1 MKFGVLGSLE
11 VMDDEGRPIA
21 LRGRHQ
27 RTLLAVLL
35 MRAGQQVSVD
45 HLIDALWEGRPPKS
59 YLSNLHTYLS
69 RLRERLDVR
78 IEHHDGRY
86 KLEVDNVDSLDLQ
99 AFEEHA
105 RAGREAA
112 RQHDAARAIAH
123 FRTALS
129 LWRGR
134 PLADLT
140 VPALEP
146 EIVRLEDIRLNLV
159 EDRVD
164 LELAVG
170 HHAEVVD
177 ELGVLVAQ
185 HPLRE
190 RLAGQLM
197 LALCATGR
205 QADALAVFRATRNT
219 LVDALGVE
227 PGADLQRVHE
237 QVLRGDDTF
246 PVCQLPPDT
255 PDFTGRRD
263 EIDAAS
269 GALLTRATVPVVVLS
284 GEPGV
289 GKSALAVHVA
299 HQVRAEFPD
308 GQLFAHLAGKDVGE
322 ILATLL
328 RAAGCSGAAI
338 PELVEERAA
347 ALRSRLADRRVLL
360 VLDDA
365 ASIAQVRDLV
375 PGTPGCAVLVTSRK
389 RLSGL
394 PGARVFRITPL
405 SHDDARML
413 LARVTS
419 SSRVASEASAA
430 DRIATM
436 CGNLPLALR
445 IAATRLSARP
455 HLSLR
460 YLADRMDDERKRL
473 DELSVGELQVRASLS
488 LSYDALSPLARKAF
502 RRLGML
508 WQCSIP
514 TWMVAA
520 LLEVDDADGV
530 VEELVE
536 ASLLEAT
543 GELHHRMHDL
553 LRLYGREHAD
563 SDDHGAER
571 SLVRVALALTDA
583 AARKVPRTLLIAR
596 LADQVEPVPFTASLP
611 ADQANLIAIA
621 ELARHR
627 GWPEAGL
634 LMERVSV
641 LLWHDSAWNELAA
654 LHDGVDEPV
663 SRYSIAL
670 IHYARGRY
678 DEAEAGFAE
687 CESSLDDQGKACA
700 LLGLAQVAAV
710 RGDHERALAM
720 ADDASVH
727 FGGTNDRHGQAS
739 ALRMAAIAA
748 GRLGRFEES
757 LDRSRTA
764 LELARDL
771 EPGHTAL
778 AFAEVALS
786 HLFRFDL
793 DSARTARS
801 EAIALLGEHANPL
814 HDLGIVDE
822 PGDAED
828 SETTITKR
836 ILLGLAGGGWHG
848 IDNA

>member
-1 MKFGVLGSLE
+1 MT
-11 VMDDEGRPIA
+11 DDEGRPIA

-35 MRAGQQVSVD
+35 MRAGRQVSVD
-45 HLIDALWEGRPPKS
+45 HLIDALWEGTPPKS
-59 YLSNLHTYLS
+59 CLSNLHTYLS
-69 RLRERLDVR
+69 RLRERLDVQ
-78 IEHHDGRY
+78 ISHHDGRY
-86 KLEVDNVDSLDLQ
+86 QLDVDNVDDLDLH
-99 AFEEHA
+99 AFHEHA

-112 RQHDAARAIAH
+112 RQHDAPRAIAH
-123 FRTALS
+123 FRAALA

-134 PLADLT
+134 PLSDLS

-146 EIVRLEDIRLNLV
+146 EIVQLEGVRLNLV
-159 EDRVD
+159 EERVD
-164 LELAVG
+164 LELAAG
-170 HHAEVVD
+170 HHADVVD
-177 ELGVLVAQ
+177 ELGLLAAQ

-197 LALCATGR
+197 LALTATGR
-205 QADALAVFRATRNT
+205 QADALAVYRSTRNT
-219 LVDALGVE
+219 LVDSLGVE

-255 PDFTGRRD
+255 PDFTGRAA
-263 EIDAAS
+263 EIEAAVS
-269 GALLTRATVPVVVLS
+269 ELRSPHTVPIVVLS

-299 HQVRAEFPD
+299 HQVRGHFPD
-308 GQLFAHLAGKDVGE
+308 GQLFAHLAGKEPGE
-322 ILATLL
+322 VLAGLL

-338 PELVEERAA
+338 PERIEERTAV
-347 ALRSRLADRRVLL
+347 LRSRLADRRVLV

-365 ASIAQVRDLV
+365 SSVAQVRHLL
-375 PGTPGCAVLVTSRK
+375 PGTPGCAVLLTSRK

-394 PGARVFRITPL
+394 PGARVFRVAPL
-405 SHDDARML
+405 SDMDARDL

-419 SSRVASEASAA
+419 TSRVASEAVAA

-508 WQCSIP
+508 WPCTIS

-520 LLEVDDADGV
+520 LLGVDDADGV

-543 GELHHRMHDL
+543 GEVHHRMHDL
-553 LRLYGREHAD
+553 LRLYGRERASEED
-563 SDDHGAER
+563 QTAEQ
-571 SLVRVALALTDA
+571 SLVHVALGLVDA
-583 AARKVPRTLLIAR
+583 AARRVPRTLLIAR
-596 LADQVEPVPFTASLP
+596 LADVMDPMPFELDLP
-611 ADQANLIAIA
+611 ADQANLIAITQ
-621 ELARHR
+621 LARR
-627 GWPEAGL
+627 NGWPQAPL
-634 LMERVSV
+634 LVERVSV

-654 LHDGVDEPV
+654 LHEGVDDPH
-663 SRYSIAL
+663 SRYVIAL

-678 DEAEAGFAE
+678 DEAEAGFAA
-687 CESSLDDQGKACA
+687 CATSLDEQGKACA

-710 RGDHERALAM
+710 RGDHEQAFTLA
-720 ADDASVH
+720 DSSTVH
-727 FGGTNDRHGQAS
+727 FGATDDRHGQAS

-748 GRLGRFEES
+748 GRLGLAEES
-757 LDRSRTA
+757 LERSRAA

-793 DSARTARS
+793 DNARTART
-801 EAIALLGEHANPL
+801 EAVAMLGGHANPL
-814 HDLGIVDE
+814 HDLGIVAE
-822 PGDAED
+822 PGDSD
-828 SETTITKR
+828 DPETTVTKR

-848 IDNA
+848 IEDP